1 MKGALAMA
9 AFALL
14 DPLIWVVVRPLPGP
28 REIRL
33 SRQRPWRRLALRL
46 SPQRQQWCYA
56 RIRSLLS
63 RRCRQDPLAST
74 CLSRSL
80 AGRLL
85 LDLIG
90 VPNELHLGMSLFE
103 DGLRLGDRHEVEVGK
118 TAARPIRRRQL
129 RHGPAPSG
137 GGRSANQHS
146 LQPTPPPKGGGGGA
160 KRRNGLGRRL

>member
-14 DPLIWVVVRPLPGP
+14 DHLIWVLVHTLPGP
-28 REIRL
+28 RLIRL

-56 RIRSLLS
+56 RIRSLLN
-63 RRCRQDPLAST
+63 RRCRQEPPAST

-80 AGRLL
+80 TGRLL

-90 VPNELHLGMSLFE
+90 VPNELHLGMSKFE
-103 DGLRLGDRHEVEVGK
+103 DGRKVPHGWLTNG
-118 TAARPIRRRQL
+118 PRQL
-129 RHGPAPSG
+129 
-137 GGRSANQHS
+137 
-146 LQPTPPPKGGGGGA
+146 TPGLTPGYGA
-160 KRRNGLGRRL
+160 HLFTL

>member
-14 DPLIWVVVRPLPGP
+14 DHLIWVVVRTLPGP
-28 REIRL
+28 RLIRL

-80 AGRLL
+80 AGHLQKGRVVGAWWQLGPGEGVFRGDG
-85 LDLIG
+85 DLA
-90 VPNELHLGMSLFE
+90 LQLG
-103 DGLRLGDRHEVEVGK
+103 
-118 TAARPIRRRQL
+118 A
-129 RHGPAPSG
+129 
-137 GGRSANQHS
+137 GGRCR
-146 LQPTPPPKGGGGGA
+146 GG
-160 KRRNGLGRRL
+160 